1 MEAILCNYRT
11 SLSLLKSRIEEL
23 RQKMKDPQLSPL
35 EVQSLEA
42 RRRLLSEEAHEIEQ
56 VIGTIL
62 PYVDAGSAA
71 EQAGDCF
78 CA

>member
-1 MEAILCNYRT
+1 MEEILCNYRT

-23 RQKMKDPQLSPL
+23 RQQMKDSRLSPQ
-35 EVQSLEA
+35 ETQSLEA

-56 VIGTIL
+56 VIGSIL
-62 PYVDAGSAA
+62 PYVHPEAAA
-71 EQAGDCF
+71 EQAGDCA